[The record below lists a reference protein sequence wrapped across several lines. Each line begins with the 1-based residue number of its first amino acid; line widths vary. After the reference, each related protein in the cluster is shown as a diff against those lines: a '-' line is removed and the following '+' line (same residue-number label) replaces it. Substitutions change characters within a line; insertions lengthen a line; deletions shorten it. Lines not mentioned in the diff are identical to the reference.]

1 MSYSHAASTYRA
13 REVQTAT
20 PGRLV
25 VMVYDH
31 IIAQMTRA
39 GLAQKAGNIEA
50 RVVALGKAR
59 SGIFELLATL
69 DDERGGD
76 LAKNLK
82 SLYGFFLTELQDYG
96 RRPDANRLAAMIRM
110 VTELREAFASIAT
123 DNTRSSAA

>member
-25 VMVYDH
+25 VIVYDH
-31 IIAQMTRA
+31 VIAQLTRA
-39 GLAQKAGNIEA
+39 GLAHKAGNVEA
-50 RVVALGKAR
+50 RVVAVSKAR
-59 SGIFELLATL
+59 TGIFQLLGTL
-69 DDERGGD
+69 DCERGGE

-96 RRPDANRLAAMIRM
+96 RRPDANRLAAVIRM
-110 VTELREAFASIAT
+110 VSELRDAFATIAT
-123 DNTRSSAA
+123 DSARSPAA